1 MDLEPGQFIAK
12 FNINNFEIN
21 DVSSWLLEFRLKSKI
36 TFLTTSVR
44 SPKSPETIFKVL
56 KLIHLKLKNFSFFLQ
71 IIFGFRN
78 VIDATIIQGLKKT
91 PSQVRNIMIV
101 RLH

>member
-21 DVSSWLLEFRLKSKI
+21 DVGSWLLEFRVKSKI

-44 SPKSPETIFKVL
+44 SPKSPEIVFKVL
-56 KLIHLKLKNFSFFLQ
+56 KLFPLKVNKF
-71 IIFGFRN
+71 
-78 VIDATIIQGLKKT
+78 
-91 PSQVRNIMIV
+91 
-101 RLH
+101 